1 MSENVNITDE
11 TIESKANLLVEAVR
25 KVFLAS
31 IGAAKI
37 AQEEVTGFVTDT
49 ENYLNKI
56 VEDTEAFV
64 NKLVDKGAIAETDG
78 KQLISDMV
86 EKRKSVVEESR
97 SKVNINID
105 LDGRVEGVLAK
116 LNIPTKGDIDE
127 LSKKIGQ
134 LSRKVDNLRKVQ
146 EKALAEEV
154 APVVEKATKTVKKT
168 TKATKATT
176 KKATESAKVVA
187 EAVDGVAA

>member
-1 MSENVNITDE
+1 MSENVTINDE
-11 TIESKANLLVEAVR
+11 TVESKANLLVEAVR

-49 ENYLNKI
+49 ENYLNKV

-64 NKLVDKGAIAETDG
+64 NKLVDKGAIAESDG

-86 EKRKSVVEESR
+86 EKRKSVVEDSR
-97 SKVNINID
+97 SKVNID

-146 EKALAEEV
+146 EKALAEEA
-154 APVVEKATKTVKKT
+154 APVVEKATKTAEKT
-168 TKATKATT
+168 TKAST
-176 KKATESAKVVA
+176 KKAKETAKVVA

>member
-1 MSENVNITDE
+1 MSENVVITDE
-11 TIESKANLLVEAVR
+11 AVESKANMLVEAVR

-49 ENYLNKI
+49 ESYINKV

-64 NKLVDKGAIAETDG
+64 NKLIDKGAIAETDG

-86 EKRKSVVEESR
+86 EKRKSIVVESR
-97 SKVNINID
+97 GKVNID
-105 LDGRVEGVLAK
+105 LDGRVEDVLAR

-146 EKALAEEV
+146 EQALAEE
-154 APVVEKATKTVKKT
+154 AAKPKAKATEAVKKT
-168 TKATKATT
+168 AKTVTV
-176 KKATESAKVVA
+176 ESAEIV